1 MREIIQSIILL
12 VQKFEYPNLSRKSVE
27 GRRLYSTPTGH
38 RVPSVT
44 TILEATKSEE
54 KKAALQNWR
63 KNVGVVKAKQ
73 ITEEAANH
81 GTSMHKKLEQYL
93 KGELKPPGTNPIQ
106 QVTHKMAEL
115 VIAKGLVNV
124 SEAWGLEAALYYE
137 GLYAGTT
144 DCCGIWKGNESIID
158 FKQSNKIK
166 KEAWIEDYYVQ
177 LAAYA
182 LAHNRMF
189 DTKIKTGVVMMCV
202 RSEPP
207 QYLEFDLTGAKFAKY
222 ETMWWDKVEQ
232 YYRANG

>member
-1 MREIIQSIILL
+1 LL
-12 VQKFEYPNLSRKSVE
+12 IQKFDYPNLSRKSVE
-27 GRRLYSTPTGH
+27 GRRLYATPTGH

-54 KKAALQNWR
+54 KKAALNNWR
-63 KNVGVVKAKQ
+63 KNVGAIKAKQ

-81 GTSMHKKLEQYL
+81 GTSMHKKLEQYM
-93 KGELKPPGTNPIQ
+93 KGELLPPGTNPIQ

-115 VIAKGLVNV
+115 VISKGLVNV

-144 DCCGIWKGNESIID
+144 DCCGIWKGHEAIID
-158 FKQSNKIK
+158 FKQSNKVK

-207 QYLEFDLTGAKFAKY
+207 QYLEFDLTGTKFAKY
-222 ETMWWDKVEQ
+222 EDMWWNKVEQ
-232 YYRANG
+232 YYKEN